1 MSRDD
6 ALARAAAYFDQGHFL
21 DALTRRVAVRTESQE
36 PSSGPILRAYLSEH
50 MVPELEGLGFTCDIL
65 DNPRAGGGPFL
76 LAARI
81 EAGAAF
87 TVLTYG
93 HGDVVRGQDAQWRPG
108 LEPWRVVV
116 EGDRWYG
123 RGTADNK
130 GQHTINL
137 GALAQVLAVRQGKL
151 GYNVKLL
158 LETGE
163 ETGSPG
169 LREFC
174 AMHRQL
180 LAADLFIASDG
191 PRVAASSPTLF
202 LGSRGFFNFSLRAHL
217 RDGAHHAG
225 NWGGLLRN
233 AGTRLAHAIA
243 CLVDAKGRVRV
254 KGLLPDSLPANV
266 RQALKTIR
274 VGGDPGD
281 PAIDP
286 DWGEPGLTPCERVYG
301 WNTVEV
307 LAYRT
312 GNPDAPVGAIPGQAF
327 ALCQIRF
334 VVGSDSGHFVARIRE
349 HLHAQGF
356 DDIDVQP
363 EGEPMAATRLDPD
376 DPWVRWGLDSIE
388 RSTGKRPCL
397 LPNFGGSLPNDV
409 FAELLGLPTL
419 WFPHSYPA
427 CSQHAPNEHLLG
439 SVAREGLQIMSGVF
453 WDLAQGGAAL
463 VRQRAASQAGGLA

>member
-6 ALARAAAYFDQGHFL
+6 ALARAAAYFDDGRFL
-21 DALTRRVAVRTESQE
+21 ETLSRRVAVRSESQN
-36 PSSGPILRAYLSEH
+36 PAGGPQLHAYLTEH
-50 MVPELEGLGFTCDIL
+50 IAPQLAQLGFTHRIL
-65 DNPRAGGGPFL
+65 DNPHAGGGPFL
-76 LAARI
+76 LATRT
-81 EAGAAF
+81 EADAAF
-87 TVLTYG
+87 SVLTYG
-93 HGDVVRGQDAQWRPG
+93 HGDVVRGQEGLWREG
-108 LEPWRVVV
+108 LDPWRVTVQ
-116 EGDRWYG
+116 GDRWYG

-137 GALAQVLAVRQGKL
+137 AALAQVLAVRGGKL
-151 GYNVKLL
+151 GYNVKIV

-174 AMHRQL
+174 ALHQEA
-180 LAADLFIASDG
+180 LAADVFIASDG

-217 RDGAHHAG
+217 RDGGHHSG

-233 AGTRLAHAIA
+233 AGIRLAHAIA
-243 CLVDAKGRVRV
+243 SLVDAKGRVLV

-266 RQALKTIR
+266 REALQTIS

-281 PAIDP
+281 PAIDS
-286 DWGEPGLTPCERVYG
+286 DWGEPGLTPTERVYG

-307 LAYRT
+307 LAYKT
-312 GNPDAPVGAIPGQAF
+312 GNPDAPVGAIPGHAF

-334 VVGSDSGHFVARIRE
+334 VVGSDSGNFMVHIRE
-349 HLHAQGF
+349 HLRAHGF

-376 DPWVRWGLDSIE
+376 DAWVRWGLDSIR
-388 RSTGKRPCL
+388 RSTGKAPSL

-409 FAELLGLPTL
+409 FAELLGMPTL

-439 SVAREGLQIMSGVF
+439 SVAREGLQIMAGVF
-453 WDLAQGGAAL
+453 WDLAEGGHDV
-463 VRQRAASQAGGLA
+463 VRHRAGLR

>member
-6 ALARAAAYFDQGHFL
+6 ALARAAAYFDDGSFL
-21 DALTRRVAVRTESQE
+21 ETLSRRVAVRSESQN
-36 PSSGPILRAYLSEH
+36 PAGGPQLHAYLAKH
-50 MVPELEGLGFTCDIL
+50 IAPQLTQLGFTHRIL
-65 DNPRAGGGPFL
+65 DNPHAGGGPFL
-76 LAARI
+76 LATRT
-81 EAGAAF
+81 EADAAF
-87 TVLTYG
+87 SVLTYG
-93 HGDVVRGQDAQWRPG
+93 HGDVVRGQEGLWREG
-108 LEPWRVVV
+108 LDPWRVTVQ
-116 EGDRWYG
+116 GDRWYG

-137 GALAQVLAVRQGKL
+137 AALAQVLAVRGGKL
-151 GYNVKLL
+151 GYNLKIV

-174 AMHRQL
+174 ALHQEE
-180 LAADLFIASDG
+180 LAADVFIASDG

-217 RDGAHHAG
+217 RDGGHHSG

-243 CLVDAKGRVRV
+243 SLVDAKGRVLV

-266 RQALKTIR
+266 REALQTIS

-281 PAIDP
+281 PAIDS
-286 DWGEPGLTPCERVYG
+286 DWGEPGLTPTERVYG

-307 LAYRT
+307 LAYKT
-312 GNPDAPVGAIPGQAF
+312 GNPDAPVGAIPGHAF

-334 VVGSDSGHFVARIRE
+334 VVGSDSANFVAHIRE
-349 HLHAQGF
+349 HLQAHGF

-363 EGEPMAATRLDPD
+363 DGEPMAATRLDPD
-376 DPWVRWGLDSIE
+376 DAWVRWGLDSIR
-388 RSTGKRPCL
+388 RSTGKAPSL

-409 FAELLGLPTL
+409 FAELLGMPTL

-439 SVAREGLQIMSGVF
+439 SVAREGLQLMAGIF
-453 WDLAQGGAAL
+453 WDLAESGHDV
-463 VRQRAASQAGGLA
+463 VRHRAGLR